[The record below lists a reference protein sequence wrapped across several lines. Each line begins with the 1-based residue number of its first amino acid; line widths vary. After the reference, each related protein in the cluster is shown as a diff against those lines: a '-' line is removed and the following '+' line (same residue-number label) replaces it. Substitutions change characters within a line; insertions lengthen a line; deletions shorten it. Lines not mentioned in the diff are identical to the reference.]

1 MPRRVWPLRGRGER
15 PDGRRGES
23 FVTALSPERILII
36 EDEEDVAV
44 GLGRV
49 LESHGYGPELSFDGS
64 DGLARALTGQYA
76 LIVLDIMLPSTNGF
90 KVCAQLRDE
99 GVWTPILMVSA
110 KSGEWDQAESLDAGA
125 DDYLTKPV
133 SMTVLL
139 AHVRA
144 LIGRARLFDARLLAV
159 DGLTLD
165 PIRHCCSDGTT
176 DVDLSAREIEVLAC
190 LMNCRD
196 VVVSKSDLI
205 ADVWGGDFGGD
216 ANIVEVY
223 VRHLRRKLEG
233 PFNRKIIDTVRG
245 IGYRFHTSD

>member
-1 MPRRVWPLRGRGER
+1 MPRRGCALRGRGER
-15 PDGRRGES
+15 PDGRHGDS
-23 FVTALSPERILII
+23 IVTASSAERILII
-36 EDEEDVAV
+36 EDEEAVAV

-49 LESHGYGPELSFDGS
+49 LESHGYGPELTFDGS
-64 DGLARALTGQYA
+64 DGLAKALTGEYA

-90 KVCAQLRDE
+90 KVCAQLREE

-144 LIGRARLFDARLLAV
+144 LIRRAKLFDARLLAV

-165 PIRHCCSDGTT
+165 PVRHCCSDGIT

-196 VVVSKSDLI
+196 VVVPKSDLI
-205 ADVWGGDFGGD
+205 ENVWGRDFRGD

-223 VRHLRRKLEG
+223 IRHLRRKLEG

-245 IGYRFHTSD
+245 SGYRFHNTN